1 MRALS
6 VLFLA
11 SLLGAQVAG
20 AGPDAAAEQRPT
32 GDSRAGILDNPASQL
47 STDPAVRVGTGALHL
62 PPSPPAL
69 LDVSTESNLSL
80 PDHESSPDSFSR
92 LLDELFEDY
101 ALSDTQALDPSD
113 TSLPDLSDLDLSDFE
128 LPIVVNASVQRWLV
142 FFAVKERE
150 SFEQWLAASTRYL
163 PLLQQELQSAGLPRE
178 LAYVA
183 MIESGFDPNAGS
195 PMGARGIWQFMSITA
210 KAEGLRV
217 GSLIDERRDPVKS
230 TRAAVRHLETLYRKY
245 GDWYLSLA
253 AYNAGIGTVAR
264 ATSRYRSQDFWEL
277 VRRGAFRKETAQYVP
292 RLLAASIIASNPER
306 FGFYEVPYQDVLRFA
321 SVEVH
326 APVSL
331 PILAAR
337 LGINPELLFELNPEL
352 IRGETPAGSWTLRI
366 PPETLAIYE
375 ATAQADASRSWM
387 VFRQHRV
394 RPGDTLARLARDYGV
409 KVSDL
414 KSRNGLKRDSL
425 KTGQV
430 LLVPVVE
437 PDLNEQ
443 VALAQ
448 GDRKD
453 GPLEINSLEL
463 DRAEDEPGRALS
475 PGLRTQNGHLKDA
488 PVASGATRTWKV
500 RRGDSLAS
508 IARNFG
514 LQPEELRRLNG
525 LSASRVRPGQELQV
539 PLPQGLKVDTA
550 RTPHRVQAGDTLS
563 AIARKYT
570 VRLEDLR
577 RVNGLQPGDTLAIGQ
592 NLSLPTR

>member
-11 SLLGAQVAG
+11 SLFGAQVAG
-20 AGPDAAAEQRPT
+20 AGPDAAQQRPT
-32 GDSRAGILDNPASQL
+32 GDSRAGIFVNPGSHPGAER
-47 STDPAVRVGTGALHL
+47 TVRGEPGGLYG
-62 PPSPPAL
+62 PSSPPL
-69 LDVSTESNLSL
+69 RLDGSSDANLGL
-80 PDHESSPDSFSR
+80 PEHEPSPDSFSR

-101 ALSDTQALDPSD
+101 ALSAAQPLDSSAPL
-113 TSLPDLSDLDLSDFE
+113 LPDLSDLDLTEFE
-128 LPIVVNASVQRWLV
+128 LPIVVNPAVQRWLL

-163 PLLQQELQSAGLPRE
+163 SLLQQELQSAGLPRE

-217 GSLIDERRDPVKS
+217 GSLVDERRDPVKS

-264 ATSRYRSQDFWEL
+264 ATSRYRTQDFWEL
-277 VRRGAFRKETAQYVP
+277 ARRGAFRKETAQYVP
-292 RLLAASIIASNPER
+292 RLLAASIIASYPER
-306 FGFYEVPYQDVLRFA
+306 FGFYDVPYQDVLQFA
-321 SVEVH
+321 TVEVQ

-331 PILAAR
+331 PLLAAR
-337 LGINPELLFELNPEL
+337 LGINPEQLFELNPEL
-352 IRGETPAGSWTLRI
+352 IRGETPAGGWTLRI

-394 RPGDTLARLARDYGV
+394 RPGDSLARLARDYGV

-414 KSRNGLKRDSL
+414 KARNGLKRDTL

-437 PDLNEQ
+437 PDLNE
-443 VALAQ
+443 ALARAQ
-448 GDRKD
+448 AERKD
-453 GPLEINSLEL
+453 GPVEIASLEQEQAGEEL
-463 DRAEDEPGRALS
+463 ERPLVS
-475 PGLRTQNGHLKDA
+475 GLREGESSPKEHSA
-488 PVASGATRTWKV
+488 VSGATRTWKV

-514 LQPEELRRLNG
+514 LQPEALRQLNG
-525 LSASRVRPGQELQV
+525 LTASRVRPGQELQV
-539 PLPQGLKVDTA
+539 PLPHGLRVDTA

-563 AIARKYT
+563 SIARKYT
-570 VRLEDLR
+570 VKLEDLR